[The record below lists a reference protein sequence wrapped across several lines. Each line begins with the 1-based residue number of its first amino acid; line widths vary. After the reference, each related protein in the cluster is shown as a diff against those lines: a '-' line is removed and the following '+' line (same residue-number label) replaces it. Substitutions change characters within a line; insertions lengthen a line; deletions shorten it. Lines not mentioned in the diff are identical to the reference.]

1 MYINE
6 IMNNSQIVNVMLVIN
21 LFVKNMNPV
30 LYAGP
35 ADSDN

>member
-21 LFVKNMNPV
+21 LFVNYEYESSS
-30 LYAGP
+30 LRWASGQ
-35 ADSDN
+35 